1 MTERSVPR
9 IWRGKRAL
17 SDEYVA
23 VDDGGDCLRRYVC
36 FSTRLAGWNLEVI
49 DNIIRKP
56 WSPKGAG
63 QADRGGVDVEVILA
77 LRPLDPWHTE
87 QPRPK
92 RLEGVPSSRRSAQP
106 SAGSLRGALHIDLL
120 ELLGEE

>member
-1 MTERSVPR
+1 MTEKSVPR
-9 IWRGKRAL
+9 TWRGKRAL

-23 VDDGGDCLRRYVC
+23 VDDGGDCLRRSVC

-49 DNIIRKP
+49 NNIIGKP

-63 QADRGGVDVEVILA
+63 QAGRGEVDVEVILA
-77 LRPLDPWHTE
+77 WRPLDPWHTE

-106 SAGSLRGALHIDLL
+106 SAGSLRGALSACRSARAF
-120 ELLGEE
+120 G